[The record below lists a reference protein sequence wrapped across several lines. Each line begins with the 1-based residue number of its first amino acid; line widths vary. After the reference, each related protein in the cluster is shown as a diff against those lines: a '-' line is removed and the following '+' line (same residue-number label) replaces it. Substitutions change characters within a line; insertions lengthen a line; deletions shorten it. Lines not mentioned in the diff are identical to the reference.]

1 MKPYRPAIVTI
12 CGLTAAIVAFGLF
25 GPVYAGIIA
34 LATLC
39 SVAFDT
45 RIIGNASIGAVG
57 DVDPTEVRRYR
68 EEHPGA
74 TITEGIVSVARR

>member
-12 CGLTAAIVAFGLF
+12 CGLAAAIIAFGLF
-25 GPVYAGIIA
+25 GPVFAGIIA

-39 SVAFDT
+39 SAAFGT
-45 RIIGNASIGAVG
+45 RIIGNASTGGVG
-57 DVDPTEVRRYR
+57 DVDPAEVRRYR

-74 TITEGIVSVARR
+74 TITEGIASVARR